1 MQSIGVK
8 KSNVVTC
15 KDLADN
21 FIKKVMDKAPNSKE
35 IRIVFDTY
43 PLVSL
48 KKATRQSR
56 NKKHECVNILN

>member
-1 MQSIGVK
+1 MQSVGVK

-15 KDLADN
+15 EDFAYT

-43 PLVSL
+43 PLVSI
-48 KKATRQSR
+48 KRQLD
-56 NKKHECVNILN
+56 NP